1 MSYWIPVSLLRKD
14 IDQIKDE
21 ENLSFVSCHSRLAF
35 TVICLRLKK
44 FCFPSETQMFCKLT
58 NFYVSSPSH
67 TKLFSKQEKNSNSY
81 RVIVKEGHKVKCYY
95 TAKIWI
101 FEPEKMFLQTKN
113 SEHLIIY
120 IELLQYFLLI
130 SIFDLTI

>member
-1 MSYWIPVSLLRKD
+1 MCPYFYRKAISQRKMVNMEISSPLRRRAFFIAIPYWIPVSLLWKD

-67 TKLFSKQEKNSNSY
+67 TKLFSKTGEKY
-81 RVIVKEGHKVKCYY
+81 
-95 TAKIWI
+95 
-101 FEPEKMFLQTKN
+101 
-113 SEHLIIY
+113 
-120 IELLQYFLLI
+120 
-130 SIFDLTI
+130 